1 MEPYNISVPEEKLA
15 SLAQKLSTATFP
27 DELDDAGWDYGAP
40 LADIKRLAKYWQEK
54 FDWRAQERELNK
66 LPNYHIEIHVDG
78 FETLDIHFVY
88 QKSEV
93 EGAVPLLFSHGCESM
108 SLEQGDQSGDADM
121 RRAG

>member
-1 MEPYNISVPEEKLA
+1 MESYNISVPEEKLA
-15 SLAQKLSTATFP
+15 SLAQKLSAATFP
-27 DELDDAGWDYGAP
+27 DELDGAGWDYGAP
-40 LADIKRLAKYWQEK
+40 LADIKRLVKYWQEE

-66 LPNYHIEIHVDG
+66 LPNYHIDIGVDG

-93 EGAVPLLFSHGCESM
+93 EGAIPFLFSHGCESIV
-108 SLEQGDQSGDADM
+108 LEQIDWSNDANM